1 PPAPHGGAKAHRLK
15 AGGFNLSMENKM
27 ISLLWGEINHID
39 NVRPIDDE
47 DLPCLNE
54 IFEILKKHNC
64 IDRFGVALLH
74 KHFDLQEDEVGV
86 WGAMEPKT
94 NVSLTTS
101 AQSLLPRQFPRLIFR
116 TFRKYCLRQCAS
128 ELMWPNTTI

>member
-1 PPAPHGGAKAHRLK
+1 
-15 AGGFNLSMENKM
+15 M

-64 IDRFGVALLH
+64 IDRFGVVLLH
-74 KHFDLQEDEVGV
+74 KHFDLQEDEVLL
-86 WGAMEPKT
+86 E
-94 NVSLTTS
+94 TTDVDGREQWIRPIKES
-101 AQSLLPRQFPRLIFR
+101 YLKENRIEAQTTLVCYSDAGLSRM
-116 TFRKYCLRQCAS
+116 CVCARGPDGHIGRHAS
-128 ELMWPNTTI
+128 TPSMD

>member
-1 PPAPHGGAKAHRLK
+1 
-15 AGGFNLSMENKM
+15 M

-74 KHFDLQEDEVGV
+74 KHFDLQEDEVLL
-86 WGAMEPKT
+86 E
-94 NVSLTTS
+94 TTDVDGREQWIRPIKES
-101 AQSLLPRQFPRLIFR
+101 YLKENRIEAQTTLVCCSDAGLSRM
-116 TFRKYCLRQCAS
+116 CVCARGPDGHIGRHAS
-128 ELMWPNTTI
+128 TPSMD

>member
-1 PPAPHGGAKAHRLK
+1 
-15 AGGFNLSMENKM
+15 M

>member
-1 PPAPHGGAKAHRLK
+1 
-15 AGGFNLSMENKM
+15 M

-39 NVRPIDDE
+39 NVRPIDAE

-74 KHFDLQEDEVGV
+74 KHFDLQEDEVLL
-86 WGAMEPKT
+86 E
-94 NVSLTTS
+94 TTDVDGREQWIRPIKES
-101 AQSLLPRQFPRLIFR
+101 YLKENRIEAQTTLVCYSDAGLSRM
-116 TFRKYCLRQCAS
+116 CVCARGPDGHIGRHAS
-128 ELMWPNTTI
+128 TPSMD

>member
-1 PPAPHGGAKAHRLK
+1 
-15 AGGFNLSMENKM
+15 M

-74 KHFDLQEDEVGV
+74 KHFDLQEDEVLL
-86 WGAMEPKT
+86 E
-94 NVSLTTS
+94 TTDVAGREQWIRPIKES
-101 AQSLLPRQFPRLIFR
+101 YLKENRIEAQTTLVCYSDAGLSRM
-116 TFRKYCLRQCAS
+116 CVCARGPDGHIGRHAS
-128 ELMWPNTTI
+128 TPSMD

>member
-1 PPAPHGGAKAHRLK
+1 
-15 AGGFNLSMENKM
+15 M

-74 KHFDLQEDEVGV
+74 KHFDLQEDEVLL
-86 WGAMEPKT
+86 E
-94 NVSLTTS
+94 TTDVDGREQWIRPIKES
-101 AQSLLPRQFPRLIFR
+101 YLKETALK
-116 TFRKYCLRQCAS
+116 RKQPSYVTPMQACLGCVFAR
-128 ELMWPNTTI
+128 EGLMVI

>member
-1 PPAPHGGAKAHRLK
+1 
-15 AGGFNLSMENKM
+15 M

-74 KHFDLQEDEVGV
+74 KHFDLQEDEVLL
-86 WGAMEPKT
+86 E
-94 NVSLTTS
+94 TTDVDGREQWIRPIKES
-101 AQSLLPRQFPRLIFR
+101 YLKENRIEAQTTLVCYSDADLSRM
-116 TFRKYCLRQCAS
+116 CVCARGPDGHIGRHAS
-128 ELMWPNTTI
+128 TPSMD

>member
-1 PPAPHGGAKAHRLK
+1 
-15 AGGFNLSMENKM
+15 M

-74 KHFDLQEDEVGV
+74 KHFDLQ
-86 WGAMEPKT
+86 
-94 NVSLTTS
+94 
-101 AQSLLPRQFPRLIFR
+101 
-116 TFRKYCLRQCAS
+116 
-128 ELMWPNTTI
+128 

>member
-1 PPAPHGGAKAHRLK
+1 
-15 AGGFNLSMENKM
+15 M

-54 IFEILKKHNC
+54 IFEILKKYNC

-74 KHFDLQEDEVGV
+74 KHFDLQEDEVLL
-86 WGAMEPKT
+86 E
-94 NVSLTTS
+94 TTDVDGREQWIRPIKES
-101 AQSLLPRQFPRLIFR
+101 YLKENRIEAQTTLVCYSDAGLSRM
-116 TFRKYCLRQCAS
+116 CVCARGPDGHIGRHAS
-128 ELMWPNTTI
+128 TPSMD